1 VNVLESF
8 ANLRVRPRVHSSAF
22 VAAGAAV
29 IGDVEIG
36 ARSSIWFNC
45 VLRGDVQR
53 ISVGTGT
60 NIQDGS
66 VVHCSTNG
74 RPTVIGDAVSVGH
87 GAILHSCT
95 IEDTGFVSFG
105 ARVLDGAVI
114 RSGGMLAAGAV
125 LTPGKV
131 IGAGEL
137 WVGNPAKLFR
147 VMDSN
152 EVSALGAIAERYAA
166 LALAYQNG
174 GNENVI
180 YQEN

>member
-1 VNVLESF
+1 MLESF
-8 ANLRVRPRVHSSAF
+8 AHLRMRPRIHSSVF

-29 IGDVEIG
+29 IGDVEGG

-66 VVHCSTNG
+66 IVHCSTNG

-95 IEDTGFVSFG
+95 LEEPGFVGFG

-114 RSGGMLAAGAV
+114 RRGGMLAAGAV

-131 IGAGEL
+131 VGAGEL
-137 WVGNPAKLFR
+137 WAGNPAKLLR
-147 VMDSN
+147 PLESK
-152 EVSALGAIAERYAA
+152 ELTSLSAVAERYMA

-174 GNENVI
+174 GAENI
-180 YQEN
+180 R

>member
-1 VNVLESF
+1 MPGLLLPF
-8 ANLRVRPRVHSSAF
+8 QGIRPTIAPDAF
-22 VAAGAAV
+22 VAPNATI
-29 IGDVEIG
+29 IGNSTIG
-36 ARSSIWFNC
+36 AGSSIWFNC

-66 VVHCSTNG
+66 IVHCSTNG

-95 IEDTGFVSFG
+95 IEDTGFVGFG

-114 RSGGMLAAGAV
+114 RRGGMLAAGAV

-131 IGAGEL
+131 VGAGEL
-137 WVGNPAKLFR
+137 WAGNPAKLLR

-152 EVSALGAIAERYAA
+152 EVNAFGAIAERYAA

-174 GNENVI
+174 GTENII
-180 YQEN
+180 YKEK